1 MGIIDYEIEI
11 DTLKDEIYKLKMQDN
26 KYEEYKE
33 LKKKYQALKLMLEAK
48 DMVIKDK
55 NDIILNL
62 KSELYDKNKIISEWV
77 NNGRDR

>member
-62 KSELYDKNKIISEWV
+62 KSELYDKNKIIQLLV
-77 NNGRDR
+77 NGEKSK

>member
-1 MGIIDYEIEI
+1 LGIIDYEIEI

-62 KSELYDKNKIISEWV
+62 KSELYDKNKIIQLLV
-77 NNGRDR
+77 NGEKSK